1 MMYGDG
7 GSKVVY
13 NVTIEFHVGN
23 FPCRCLRTV
32 TETTILGVSRVGAIF
47 IPMRYV
53 PILTS
58 IAQ

>member
-23 FPCRCLRTV
+23 FSCRCLRTV

-53 PILTS
+53 PIL
-58 IAQ
+58 